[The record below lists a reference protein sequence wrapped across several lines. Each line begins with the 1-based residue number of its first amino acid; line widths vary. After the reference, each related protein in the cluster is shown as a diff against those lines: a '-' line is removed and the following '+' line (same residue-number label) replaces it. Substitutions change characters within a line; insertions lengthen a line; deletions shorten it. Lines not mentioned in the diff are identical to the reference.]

1 MAKSVLG
8 KKTTFYMADKV
19 STGTQTY
26 TQVANIRSIGDVSVS
41 STSIDVTEYGDGM
54 NREYIAGLG
63 ETTDMTLS
71 LASMSPSIEAFE
83 TAYDNATEQAI
94 KIVLPSGKVL
104 KFDGVITAFTYSIP
118 VDGAYQFNATIKPSG
133 KMTRAYQ
140 ISFDANGGTGTMD
153 TIEAAYNGTVIIP
166 ASTFT
171 APDTKTFK
179 TFNTQK
185 DGQGTDYDPADT
197 MTVTGAVTLF
207 AIYE

>member
-8 KKTTFYMADKV
+8 KKTTFYMGDKV
-19 STGTQTY
+19 TGTQTY

-41 STSIDVTEYGDGM
+41 STSIDVTEYGEGM
-54 NREYIAGLG
+54 VREYIAGLG
-63 ETTDMTLS
+63 ETTDMNLS
-71 LASMSPSIEAFE
+71 LASMSPSVEAFE

-94 KIVLPSGKVL
+94 KIVLPSGKIL
-104 KFDGVITAFTYSIP
+104 KFDGVVTGFSYSIP

-133 KMTRAYQ
+133 KMTRSYQ

-153 TIEAAYNGTVIIP
+153 AIEGAMNDTVTIP

-171 APDTKTFK
+171 APTGKTFK

-185 DGQGTDYDPADT
+185 DGQGTDCDPAST